1 MKFLRI
7 SALATVVLVLG
18 AGVASSQTWAP
29 LNHQPGVNL
38 GPMLQ
43 LRDGRILAHEEQDGN
58 PRNWWILTPDSTGS
72 YLNGT
77 WSSGGQLPENYA
89 PFFFSTQVLLDGK
102 RVIME
107 GGEYNFG
114 TATWTNL
121 GAIGTISGSTLTW
134 ALNTPPSGWSTIGD
148 AQSVILANGTYMQA
162 NCCTVQEELGA
173 AGPPWNWS
181 AATGTGKADINDEE
195 GWTLLP
201 SGKLLTVDAY
211 VSHNTCG
218 GNKASELYDPG
229 TGAWTCGPNTPS
241 QMWDNSGHEMGP
253 AVLMYNA
260 KVLQFAAV
268 PATAIY
274 DPVANTWT
282 AGPTPAGG
290 LDAADA
296 PAALEPNGKVLAMLS
311 PGEFQSGCQM
321 VEYDPSTG
329 TLSNTTNPTNC
340 PSDSSFVGHLM
351 VLPTGQIMFTDL
363 SGLVEI
369 YTPAAGVGT
378 SKTPLITGPFVNGPM
393 QPTNNVVRGFH
404 FNGLTQN
411 NAYGDDYQ
419 GDTDYPMVRLTSYS
433 TGVVYYGITHDEST
447 HSIDPNGGLMSTM
460 FDRPAGLPGGFYK
473 LEVIANG
480 VKSSNFTVW
489 HN

>member
-1 MKFLRI
+1 MKFLKI
-7 SALATVVLVLG
+7 CTIATVVLLLG
-18 AGVASSQTWAP
+18 AGIASSQTWTP

-38 GPMLQ
+38 GVMLQ
-43 LRDGRILAHEEQDGN
+43 LRDGRILAHEEQNGN

-72 YLNGT
+72 YVNGT
-77 WSSGGQLPENYA
+77 WSSGGQLPSNYA
-89 PFFFSTQVLLDGK
+89 PFYFSSQVLLDGK
-102 RVIME
+102 RVIIE

-114 TATWTNL
+114 QAVWTNL
-121 GAIGTISGSTLTW
+121 GAILDISTLTW
-134 ALNTPPSGWSTIGD
+134 AANGHPDGWGNIGD
-148 AQSVILANGTYMQA
+148 AQSVILANGKYMQA
-162 NCCTVQEELGA
+162 DCCTTQQYLGA
-173 AGPPWNWS
+173 AGPPWTWTG
-181 AATGTGKADINDEE
+181 ATGTGKADVNDEE

-201 SGKLLTVDAY
+201 SGKVLTVDAY
-211 VSHNTCG
+211 VFNTNTCG

-229 TGAWTCGPNTPS
+229 TGAWTCGPNTPV
-241 QMWDNSGHEMGP
+241 QMWDNAGHELGP

-260 KVLQFAAV
+260 KVLQFGAI

-274 DPVANTWT
+274 DPVANSWT

-311 PGEFQSGCQM
+311 PGEFQAGCQM
-321 VEYDPSTG
+321 VEYDPTAN
-329 TLSNTTNPTNC
+329 TITNTTNPTNC

-351 VLPTGQIMFTDL
+351 VLPTGQIMFTDF

-378 SKTPLITGPFVNGPM
+378 ANVPLIIGPM
-393 QPTNNVVRGFH
+393 VNSPMLPTNNVVKGFN

-419 GDTDYPMVRLTSYS
+419 GDTDYPLVRLTSYS
-433 TGVVYYGITHDEST
+433 TGLVYYGITHDEST
-447 HSIDPNGGLMSTM
+447 HSIAPGGLMSTM
-460 FDRPAGLPGGFYK
+460 FDRPAGLPAGFYK

-480 VKSSNFTVW
+480 VKSSNFVVW